1 MDSFIEKA
9 YDPSKVNVGRRGDWL
24 AEQSSVMAVIYVI
37 VDLVAVILA
46 AVCSHLIAV
55 GFVGI
60 GTPSRT
66 AILVAVLLTW
76 IVFNAG
82 GLYESWRGRG
92 YSDSIRT
99 ATICWLAVIVLLI
112 LSAYVIGVSALF
124 DRTWVILWAALG
136 LGAILSIRV
145 SVMAILRAM
154 RKRGL
159 NHKRIVVIGGGNWG
173 SQVIRRV
180 HGAEWIGMDVVCVL
194 DHNREL
200 HGNTIDGVPVRG
212 GYDLLLDVISESSID
227 EVWIC
232 LPLGSHRSEGADYIG
247 SIMEKL
253 GNSTVTQRLL
263 PEFEEMRIL
272 NRPVTEIIGLPVV
285 NLNTS
290 PMYGINRIVKGV
302 EDRLLALLILILVSP
317 VLVVIALA
325 IKLDSKGPVFLR
337 QMRHGWD
344 GKPFTVLKFRTMN
357 GHKGQRGTVI
367 QATRRDPRV
376 TKVGRFLRENS
387 LDELPQFLNVLQGK
401 MSIVGPRP
409 HAIEHNE
416 YYKKQIK
423 SYMQR
428 HRVKPGITGW
438 AQVNGFRGETA
449 DIEIM
454 RKRVSLDFFY
464 IDNWSLWL
472 DLKIIA
478 LTLVRGFRDANAY

>member
-1 MDSFIEKA
+1 MGSFSEST
-9 YDPSKVNVGRRGDWL
+9 YDPSLVNARRRSDWL
-24 AEQSSVMAVIYVI
+24 AEQSSVMAVIYVL

-46 AVCSHLIAV
+46 AICSHLLVV

-60 GTPSRT
+60 DTASRT

-76 IVFNAG
+76 IVFNTG
-82 GLYESWRGRG
+82 GLYVSWRGRG
-92 YSDSIRT
+92 YIDHIRT
-99 ATICWLAVIVLLI
+99 ASICWLAVVALLI
-112 LSAYVIGVSALF
+112 LSANLVGVSALF

-136 LGAILSIRV
+136 LAAILSIRV
-145 SVMAILRAM
+145 SVMAILRAL

-159 NHKRIVVIGGGNWG
+159 NHKRIVVIGGGSWG
-173 SQVIRRV
+173 NQVIKRV
-180 HGAEWIGMDVVCVL
+180 NNAEWTGMDVVCVL
-194 DHNREL
+194 DHNSDL
-200 HGNTIDGVPVRG
+200 HGSRIDGVPVRG
-212 GYDLLLDVISESSID
+212 GYDLLLDVISEDSVD

-247 SIMEKL
+247 NVMERL

-263 PEFEEMRIL
+263 PEIEEMRLL
-272 NRPVTEIIGLPVV
+272 NRPVTEILGLPVV

-290 PMYGINRIVKGV
+290 PMYGLNRFVKGL

-325 IKLDSKGPVFLR
+325 IKLDSKGPVFFC

-344 GKPFTVLKFRTMN
+344 GKPFTVLKFRTMI
-357 GHKGQRGTVI
+357 GHKEQRGTVT

-376 TKVGRFLRENS
+376 TKVGRFLRKHS
-387 LDELPQFLNVLQGK
+387 LDELPQLLNVLQGK

-438 AQVNGFRGETA
+438 AQVNGFRGEAA
-449 DIEIM
+449 DIEKM
-454 RKRVSLDFFY
+454 RMRVSLDFFY
-464 IDNWSLWL
+464 IDNWSLWF
-472 DLKIIA
+472 DLKIIV
-478 LTLVRGFRDANAY
+478 LTLLRGFRDANAY